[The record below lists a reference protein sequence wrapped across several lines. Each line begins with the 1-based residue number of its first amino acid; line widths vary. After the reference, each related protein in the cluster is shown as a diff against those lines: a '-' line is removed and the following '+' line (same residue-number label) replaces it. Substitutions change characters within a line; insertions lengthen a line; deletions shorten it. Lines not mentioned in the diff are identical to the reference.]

1 MKIILFLTVLFA
13 TSLMIS
19 QNEINQLDNQ
29 GLRHGV
35 WKKTFKGSKQIRYEG
50 AFNHGKEIGI
60 FKFYCSDCKDKPTI
74 IKTFNDANNSAE
86 VQYYTIK
93 GKLVSEGNMID
104 KNRIGDWVYYHKKSK
119 GIMTKEF
126 YKDGRIDG
134 LKVTFYLNNQI
145 AEELNYK
152 NGLKEGINNYYSP
165 EGVLLKKLFYKNNL
179 LQGYAYYYDAKGN
192 VILEGNYK
200 NNKKN
205 GVWKTFKNKKFIKED
220 IYPKPIENH

>member
-1 MKIILFLTVLFA
+1 MKIILFLSLLFGS
-13 TSLMIS
+13 SLMIS
-19 QNEINQLDNQ
+19 QNEINQFDSQ
-29 GLRHGV
+29 GKRHGI
-35 WKKTFKGSKQIRYEG
+35 WKKTFEDSKQIRYEG
-50 AFNHGKEIGI
+50 AFIHGKEIGV

-74 IKTFNDANNSAE
+74 VKTFNNDNNIAE

-104 KNRIGDWVYYHKKSK
+104 KKRVGDWVYYHKKSK
-119 GIMTKEF
+119 EIMTKEI

-152 NGLKEGINNYYSP
+152 NGLKEGVNNYYSP
-165 EGVLLKKLFYKNNL
+165 EGVLLKKLFYKNDQ
-179 LQGYAYYYDAKGN
+179 LQGYAYYYDAKGD
-192 VILEGNYK
+192 VVLEGNYK

-205 GVWKTFKNKKFIKED
+205 GVWKTFKNKKLLKED
-220 IYPKPIENH
+220 IYPKPRNNH